1 MYLGLGLVI
10 FILVQFANVLLSTIK
25 SILTVN
31 GGKLSAGFM
40 NAMSYTFGAV
50 VVKLITSQSFEIVVA
65 VTFLTNIVGVYLAK
79 LFMDKIK
86 PVRLW
91 LMISTVKTVDKDIV
105 EKCLKQRDIK
115 YTLIQ
120 AENERYQF
128 MIYCYSKGETSMAKE
143 ILEKYKAKYT
153 ITEHR
158 E

>member
-1 MYLGLGLVI
+1 MYLGLSLAI
-10 FILVQFANVLLSTIK
+10 FVLVQFANVLLSTIK

-40 NAMSYTFGAV
+40 NAMSY
-50 VVKLITSQSFEIVVA
+50 
-65 VTFLTNIVGVYLAK
+65 LAK
-79 LFMDKIK
+79 LLMDKIK

-153 ITEHR
+153 IAEHR